1 MEERVTSLD
10 KHITK
15 LQREQSEVEWCGDFE
30 HADFLKKL
38 IDSSIKERNKGE
50 VYYVKF

>member
-1 MEERVTSLD
+1 MEERVTSLE

-15 LQREQSEVEWCGDFE
+15 LQREQSEAEWFGNFK

-38 IDSSIKERNKGE
+38 IDSSVEERNKGE
-50 VYYVKF
+50 VYYITF